1 MSLNR
6 CDMGEARLEP
16 SGDSIPKLYRPKYR
30 ARIPD
35 YLAKNHIAV
44 AMDVSDDITWKDERL
59 EQIYRSKN
67 LLIKAAHRG
76 GVHCVVTFD
85 PHAEDEQMKR
95 LAFGEEFF
103 DKHSISVVH
112 VLSRRNR
119 WYHEPDW
126 REAIA
131 AVKSAVNGYRRV
143 ITYGSSMGGYGALRF
158 ASAIGAQL
166 ALALAPQFSVDPGKA
181 PFETRWP
188 RARRVRWLSELSGPL
203 SADVPAIIVYDSAMR
218 LERRHVDLIA
228 GEVPIQ
234 RVALPN
240 AGHHVGA
247 YLAECDLLGALALG
261 AVRDELD
268 LASLRQEARQRRR
281 RSPHRLM
288 AIAQQTFRRAPEA
301 GIRIARR
308 AVDLAPNANFAWT
321 NLGILL
327 GRAGRWQDA
336 IEAHQ
341 RSVACDPR
349 HSLAYVPLA
358 IAFRNSG
365 DFVAAL
371 ATLQTAERL
380 SNSTE
385 RRLYLWAVQAGIYRR
400 FTAAIFLALSLR
412 LHSRVIKL
420 LCLH

>member
-1 MSLNR
+1 M
-6 CDMGEARLEP
+6 
-16 SGDSIPKLYRPKYR
+16 
-30 ARIPD
+30 
-35 YLAKNHIAV
+35 
-44 AMDVSDDITWKDERL
+44 

-67 LLIKAAHRG
+67 LLVKAAHRG

-103 DKHSISVVH
+103 DRHSISVVH

-119 WYHEPDW
+119 WYHEADW
-126 REAIA
+126 RKAIT
-131 AVKSAVNGYRRV
+131 AVKSAASGYQRV

-166 ALALAPQFSVDPGKA
+166 ALALAPQYSVDPRKA

-203 SADVPAIIVYDSAMR
+203 SADVPAIIVYDSAMQ
-218 LERRHVDLIA
+218 LERQHVDLIA
-228 GEVPIQ
+228 GEMPIQ

-240 AGHHVGA
+240 SGHHIGA
-247 YLAECDLLGALALG
+247 YLAECGLLGAFALG
-261 AVRDELD
+261 AVNGELD

-288 AIAQQTFRRAPEA
+288 AISQKAFKRAPEA
-301 GIRIARR
+301 GILIARR

-327 GRAGRWQDA
+327 GRARRWQDA
-336 IEAHQ
+336 IKAHEK
-341 RSVACDPR
+341 SVACDPR
-349 HSLAYVPLA
+349 HSLAYIPLA
-358 IAFRNSG
+358 IAFRESG
-365 DFVAAL
+365 DLPAAL
-371 ATLQTAERL
+371 GALKTAESL
-380 SNSTE
+380 NGSLD
-385 RRLYLWAVQAGIYRR
+385 RRLNIWMVRLGILMRLTSA
-400 FTAAIFLALSLR
+400 TAINPALKFR
-412 LHSRVIKL
+412 ARVRKL
-420 LCLH
+420 LFLP